1 MEIRVRGPGRRLR
14 EAVCPLSVD
23 THAYDAF
30 TVSRIL
36 RLAAD
41 RAPGTLAVG
50 YPGGPGLTYREL
62 LDSATRLGNAL
73 LGLGL
78 APGDRVAAWM
88 EDVVEYVQVY
98 AACALAG
105 LVVVPINARLTVH
118 EASFPLLDSD
128 ARVVIYTEGL
138 AERVA
143 ALTST
148 DMILI
153 PVTAMDP
160 GVPTLGERI
169 ATGSDQQL
177 PPVGP
182 DDLYMIG
189 YTSGTTG
196 RPKGAMLTQ
205 GSVATLA
212 RMNALAYRLPIGSV
226 AALTGSMSFVSV
238 VPAHIISHF
247 YVAGTALLLG
257 RWNVGSLLDTIEKER
272 VTFTYLPS
280 PLLSDFAVAAAAD
293 PRRWRSLVSLLH
305 SGSKASATKLREV
318 ADVVGGLLVEGL
330 GMTENSGGLVTATVP
345 GDTDPSRDRLGTVG
359 RAVPE
364 VLITVVDPLGH
375 PLPHDGETEGEL
387 VFQSPALMTGYWNN
401 PGATAEAMR
410 DGWYHTGDLGSV
422 DAQGYVR
429 ISERRVD
436 LIVSGGMNVYPSEVE
451 EVILTVSGVLAC
463 AVVGLP
469 HERWGQTVAASIVV
483 APGHVLT
490 EADILERC
498 KEMLASFKK
507 PTLIRFVEGLPTTAG
522 LKVSRAQVRLDMSGP
537 WPT

>member
-1 MEIRVRGPGRRLR
+1 M
-14 EAVCPLSVD
+14 
-23 THAYDAF
+23 
-30 TVSRIL
+30 
-36 RLAAD
+36 
-41 RAPGTLAVG
+41 G

-62 LDSATRLGNAL
+62 VDSATRLANAL
-73 LGLGL
+73 LKLGIE
-78 APGDRVAAWM
+78 PGDRVAAWM
-88 EDVVEYVQVY
+88 EDVVEYIQVY

-118 EASFPLLDSD
+118 EASFPLEDSG
-128 ARVVIYTEGL
+128 ARVLVYTEGL

-143 ALTST
+143 ALTT
-148 DMILI
+148 THLLLI
-153 PVTAMDP
+153 PVSATGS
-160 GVPTLGERI
+160 GVTTLGELI
-169 ATGSDQQL
+169 ANGSHQPL
-177 PPVGP
+177 PLVRP
-182 DDLYMIG
+182 DALYMIG

-212 RMNALAYRLPIGSV
+212 RMNALAYRLPVGSV
-226 AALTGSMSFVSV
+226 AALTGSMSFVAV

-247 YVAGTALLLG
+247 YVTGTVLLLG
-257 RWNVGSLLDTIEKER
+257 KWDVESLIDTIEQKR

-280 PLLSDFAVAAAAD
+280 PLLSAFAVAAAAE
-293 PRRWRSLVSLLH
+293 PLRWRSLVSLLH

-330 GMTENSGGLVTATVP
+330 GMTENSGGLVTCTVP
-345 GDTDPSRDRLGTVG
+345 GDTDPTQDRLGTVG

-364 VLITVVDPLGH
+364 VIIRVVDPLGR

-387 VFQSPALMTGYWNN
+387 VFRSPALMAGYWNN
-401 PGATAEAMR
+401 PEATAESMR
-410 DGWYHTGDLGSV
+410 DGWYRTGDLGTV

-451 EVILTVSGVLAC
+451 EVILSVPGVLAC

-483 APGHVLT
+483 APGHDVT
-490 EADILERC
+490 EADIVECC
-498 KEMLASFKK
+498 KERLASFKK
-507 PTLIRFVEGLPTTAG
+507 PTVIKFVDALPTTASM
-522 LKVSRAQVRLDMSGP
+522 KVSRAQVRLEMARS
-537 WPT
+537 WPK